1 MKKNL
6 WNGGLF
12 PRKLPR
18 KPIVMKTLLALFL
31 FMNVSVVSTYAQQQ
45 KKMEDETFT
54 TSKGE
59 YLTQKVIQHFY
70 NKGVEDGVRDK
81 RGSKERNRN
90 YYHFDGNGTEE
101 QGKAFFVSWFGIPS
115 DENAK
120 EVSNQAIQKYIS
132 GYEDGWN
139 Y

>member
-45 KKMEDETFT
+45 KK
-54 TSKGE
+54 
-59 YLTQKVIQHFY
+59 
-70 NKGVEDGVRDK
+70 
-81 RGSKERNRN
+81 
-90 YYHFDGNGTEE
+90 NGYFSGQNAIDRCPCANPPNE
-101 QGKAFFVSWFGIPS
+101 WFRFRIR
-115 DENAK
+115 
-120 EVSNQAIQKYIS
+120 
-132 GYEDGWN
+132 
-139 Y
+139 